1 LNIASIVCLS
11 RNWSKSTNFSFP
23 RYAGRLD
30 RQN

>member
-11 RNWSKSTNFSFP
+11 RTWSKSTNFSFP